1 MKCALIG
8 EKLGHSYSKLIHE
21 AFGLYSYE
29 LVSLPRDRV
38 GEFMENG
45 DFDAF
50 NVTIPY
56 KRTVIPY
63 CSYISPEAQKIGS
76 VNTVIRTQDGLHGFN
91 TDYFGFKSMAARA
104 GIDFAGKKV
113 VILGSG
119 GTSLTT
125 RAVAAD
131 CGADRITVVSRS
143 GEYNYENLEKLSD
156 CEVLI
161 NTTPVGM
168 YPNNGCSAVKLD
180 SFPRCEAVLDV
191 IYNPLRTE
199 LIMQALERGISCS
212 GGLYML
218 VAQAA
223 QSAKYFCSAE
233 IGEKEI
239 ERVFRSLALDV
250 QNIVL
255 VGMPGCGKTT
265 VAAALEGLTGRKSV
279 DTDSLVEEA
288 AGMSVPDIFSEY
300 SEAHFR
306 ELEAQAIRG
315 IAKEKGLIIATGG
328 GAVLNPENVRA
339 LKGNGRIYYLKRALE
354 LLSLDGRP
362 LSKSRETLERMFVT
376 RDPIY
381 SNCADAEI
389 LNNSSPESAARRI
402 ADDMAASD
410 I

>member
-1 MKCALIG
+1 
-8 EKLGHSYSKLIHE
+8 
-21 AFGLYSYE
+21 
-29 LVSLPRDRV
+29 
-38 GEFMENG
+38 
-45 DFDAF
+45 
-50 NVTIPY
+50 
-56 KRTVIPY
+56 
-63 CSYISPEAQKIGS
+63 
-76 VNTVIRTQDGLHGFN
+76 
-91 TDYFGFKSMAARA
+91 
-104 GIDFAGKKV
+104 
-113 VILGSG
+113 
-119 GTSLTT
+119 
-125 RAVAAD
+125 
-131 CGADRITVVSRS
+131 
-143 GEYNYENLEKLSD
+143 
-156 CEVLI
+156 
-161 NTTPVGM
+161 
-168 YPNNGCSAVKLD
+168 
-180 SFPRCEAVLDV
+180 
-191 IYNPLRTE
+191 
-199 LIMQALERGISCS
+199 
-212 GGLYML
+212 ML

-265 VAAALEGLTGRKSV
+265 VAAALEELTGRKSV

-300 SEAHFR
+300 GEAHFR

-362 LSKSRETLERMFVT
+362 LSKSREALERMFVT

-381 SNCADAEI
+381 SICADAEI
-389 LNNSSPESAARRI
+389 LNDSSPESAARRI

>member
-119 GTSLTT
+119 GTSLTAK
-125 RAVAAD
+125 AVAAD

-239 ERVFRSLALDV
+239 ERVFRSLVLDV

-265 VAAALEGLTGRKSV
+265 VAAALERLTGRKSV

-300 SEAHFR
+300 GEAHFR
-306 ELEAQAIRG
+306 ELEAQAICG

-339 LKGNGRIYYLKRALE
+339 LKGNGRIYYLKRELE

-362 LSKSRETLERMFVT
+362 LSKSREALERMFVT

-402 ADDMAASD
+402 ADDMTASD